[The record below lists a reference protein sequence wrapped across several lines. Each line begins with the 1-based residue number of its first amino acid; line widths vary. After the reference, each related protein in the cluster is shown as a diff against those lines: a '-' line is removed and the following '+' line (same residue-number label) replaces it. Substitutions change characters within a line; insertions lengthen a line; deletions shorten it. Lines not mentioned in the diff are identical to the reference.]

1 MADYYGLSKDGFKR
15 KRLPEIKSDIF
26 QRFEDATGATVE
38 KGSNS
43 ILGVLVGVI
52 GYEIAD
58 MWKSLEDSYNA
69 MYPNTAEGVSL
80 SNAAGLAGILPRPA
94 TASIAVLTCYGEN
107 GTYIPSGTE
116 VSSSTNSNII
126 YSSVEDANI
135 SIDNFSVL
143 KFEVDREVV
152 SGNLYSI
159 NIDDVVVQY
168 TAKQVD
174 SKSSVLIGLAT
185 QFSSLTTN
193 VTNDVLTIST
203 DYINSARLG
212 EYIGVKLTKLGSP
225 IRFECEKLGAID
237 SPVGTINQV
246 IDTITGFDGA
256 INDVPV
262 SVGNDADT
270 DETLRQRWS
279 ASMYNRGSANI
290 QAVRA
295 RVLDC
300 IGVNKAV
307 VIENVGDITDE
318 DGLLPHSIEVIV
330 SGGNNEDI
338 ANAIY
343 LTKSGGIQTNGTQ
356 VIEIKDN
363 LTTKTYPIRF
373 NRPTTKPIFVKVD
386 VYDYTEE
393 VWSSAN
399 VNQIKQAIIDYGGQL
414 QFGEDVINQ
423 RFYGPIYSSAKGIGR
438 IEAQMST
445 DGVTYSTSNV
455 PVSIREVATFGYSDI
470 EVIRHE

>member
-26 QRFEDATGATVE
+26 QRFEDATGVTVE

-69 MYPNTAEGVSL
+69 MYPNTAEGASL

-94 TASIAVLTCYGEN
+94 TASIAVLTCYGKN

-116 VSSSTNSNII
+116 VSSSSDSNIV

-143 KFEVDREVV
+143 KFEIDGEVV
-152 SGNLYSI
+152 SGNIYSI
-159 NIDDVVVQY
+159 NINDVVVRY
-168 TAKQVD
+168 TAKQGD
-174 SKSSVLIGLAT
+174 SKSAVLVALSARLPN
-185 QFSSLTTN
+185 LTTN
-193 VTNDVLTIST
+193 VSNDVLTITT
-203 DYINSARLG
+203 DYINSARLV
-212 EYIGVKLTKLGSP
+212 EYSGVALTKLGSP
-225 IRFECEKLGAID
+225 IRFECETLGAID
-237 SPVGTINQV
+237 SPMGTITQV
-246 IDTITGFDGA
+246 IDTITGFESA
-256 INDVPV
+256 TNDVPV
-262 SVGNDADT
+262 SIGNDADT

-279 ASMYNRGSANI
+279 ASLYNRGSANI

-300 IGVNKAV
+300 IGVSKAV
-307 VIENVGDITDE
+307 VIENVGDVTDE
-318 DGLLPHSIEVIV
+318 DGLLPHSIEVIA

-356 VIEIKDN
+356 VVEIKDN

-373 NRPTTKPIFVKVD
+373 NRPTTKPIWVKVD

-399 VNQIKQAIIDYGGQL
+399 VNQIKQAVIDYGGRL
-414 QFGEDVINQ
+414 SFGEDVILQ
-423 RFYGPIYSSAKGIGR
+423 RFYGPIYSSTKGIGR
-438 IEAQMST
+438 LEVQMST
-445 DGVTYSTSNV
+445 DGVTYGTSNV
-455 PVSIREVATFGYSDI
+455 PISIREVATFGYSDI
-470 EVIRHE
+470 EVIHHE

>member
-1 MADYYGLSKDGFKR
+1 MADYYGLSRDGFKR

-26 QRFEDATGATVE
+26 QRFEDATGVTVE

-43 ILGVLVGVI
+43 IIGVLVGVI

-94 TASIAVLTCYGEN
+94 TASIAVLTCYGET
-107 GTYIPSGTE
+107 GTYIPTGTE
-116 VSSSTNSNII
+116 VSSATNSNII

-143 KFEVDREVV
+143 KFEVDGEVV

-168 TAKQVD
+168 TAKQGD

-237 SPVGTINQV
+237 SPVGTITQV
-246 IDTITGFDGA
+246 IDTINGFERA

-262 SVGNDADT
+262 SVGNNADT

-279 ASMYNRGSANI
+279 ASLYSRGSANI

-307 VIENVGDITDE
+307 VIENVGDVTDD

-343 LTKSGGIQTNGTQ
+343 LTKSGGIQTNGSQ
-356 VIEIKDN
+356 VVEIRDS
-363 LTTKTYPIRF
+363 LTSKTYPIMF
-373 NRPTTKPIFVKVD
+373 NRPTNKPIFVKVD

-393 VWSSAN
+393 VWSG
-399 VNQIKQAIIDYGGQL
+399 VNAQLIKKAIVDYGNQL
-414 QFGEDVINQ
+414 SFGEDVIIQ
-423 RFYGPIYSSAKGIGR
+423 RFYGPIYSSTQGIGR
-438 IEAQMST
+438 LEVQMST
-445 DGVTYSTSNV
+445 DGATYSTGNV
-455 PVSIREVATFGYSDI
+455 PISIREFATFDLNNI
-470 EVIRHE
+470 EVIHNE

>member
-26 QRFEDATGATVE
+26 QRFEDSTGLTVE

-69 MYPNTAEGVSL
+69 MYPNTAEGASL

-94 TASIAVLTCYGEN
+94 TASIAALTCYGKN

-116 VSSSTNSNII
+116 VSSSSDSNIV

-143 KFEVDREVV
+143 KFEIDGEVV

-159 NIDDVVVQY
+159 NINDVVVQY
-168 TAKQVD
+168 TAKQGD
-174 SKSSVLIGLAT
+174 SKSVVLIALSA
-185 QFSSLTTN
+185 QLPSLITD
-193 VTNDVLTIST
+193 VGNDVLTITT
-203 DYINSARLG
+203 DYINSARLV
-212 EYIGVKLTKLGSP
+212 EYSGVKLTKLGSP
-225 IRFECEKLGAID
+225 IRFECETLGAID
-237 SPVGTINQV
+237 SPIGTITQV

-256 INDVPV
+256 INDVHV

-279 ASMYNRGSANI
+279 ASLYNRGSANI

-300 IGVNKAV
+300 IGVSKAV
-307 VIENVGDITDE
+307 VIENVGDVTDE

-330 SGGNNEDI
+330 SGGNNEDV
-338 ANAIY
+338 ADAIY

-356 VIEIKDN
+356 VVEIKDN

-373 NRPTTKPIFVKVD
+373 NRPTAKHILVKVD

-399 VNQIKQAIIDYGGQL
+399 VNQIKQAIVDYGGQL
-414 QFGEDVINQ
+414 SFGEDVILQ
-423 RFYGPIYSSAKGIGR
+423 RFYGPIYSSTKGIGH
-438 IEAQMST
+438 IEVQMST
-445 DGVTYSTSNV
+445 DGVDYSTSNV
-455 PVSIREVATFGYSDI
+455 PVSIREVATFSLSDI
-470 EVIRHE
+470 EVMHHE

>member
-1 MADYYGLSKDGFKR
+1 MADYYGLSRDGFKR

-26 QRFEDATGATVE
+26 QRFEDTTGVTVE
-38 KGSNS
+38 KDSNS
-43 ILGVLVGVI
+43 IIGVLVGVI

-94 TASIAVLTCYGEN
+94 TASIAVLTCSGEN

-143 KFEVDREVV
+143 KFEIDGEVV

-159 NIDDVVVQY
+159 NINDVVVQY
-168 TAKQVD
+168 TAKQGD

-185 QFSSLTTN
+185 QFSSLTN
-193 VTNDVLTIST
+193 SVTNDVLTIST
-203 DYINSARLG
+203 DYINSAKLV
-212 EYIGVKLTKLGSP
+212 EYRGVKLTKLGSP
-225 IRFECEKLGAID
+225 IRFECETLGAID
-237 SPVGTINQV
+237 SNVGTITQL
-246 IDTITGFDGA
+246 IHTITGFDGA

-279 ASMYNRGSANI
+279 ASLYNRGSASI
-290 QAVRA
+290 QAVKA
-295 RVLDC
+295 KVLDC

-356 VIEIKDN
+356 VVEIKDN

-386 VYDYTEE
+386 VYGYTEE
-393 VWSSAN
+393 DWSSAN

-414 QFGEDVINQ
+414 SFGDDVINQ
-423 RFYGPIYSSAKGIGR
+423 RFYGPIYSSTKGIGR
-438 IEAQMST
+438 IEVQMST

-470 EVIRHE
+470 KVMRHE

>member
-1 MADYYGLSKDGFKR
+1 MADYYGLSRDGFKR

-26 QRFEDATGATVE
+26 QRFEDTTGVTVA
-38 KGSNS
+38 KDSNS
-43 ILGVLVGVI
+43 IIGVLVGVI

-94 TASIAVLTCYGEN
+94 TASIAVLTCSGEN

-143 KFEVDREVV
+143 KFEIDGEVV

-159 NIDDVVVQY
+159 NINDVVVQY
-168 TAKQVD
+168 TAKQGD

-185 QFSSLTTN
+185 QFSSLTN
-193 VTNDVLTIST
+193 SVTNDVLTIST
-203 DYINSARLG
+203 DYINSAKLV
-212 EYIGVKLTKLGSP
+212 EYRGVKLTKLGSP
-225 IRFECEKLGAID
+225 IRFECETLGAID
-237 SPVGTINQV
+237 SNVGTITQL
-246 IDTITGFDGA
+246 IHTITGFDGA

-279 ASMYNRGSANI
+279 ASLYNRGSASI

-295 RVLDC
+295 KVLDC

-356 VIEIKDN
+356 VVEIKDN

-393 VWSSAN
+393 DWSSAN

-414 QFGEDVINQ
+414 SFGEDVINQ
-423 RFYGPIYSSAKGIGR
+423 RFYGPIYSSTKGIGR
-438 IEAQMST
+438 IEVQMST

-470 EVIRHE
+470 KVMRHE

>member
-1 MADYYGLSKDGFKR
+1 MADYYGLSRDGFKR

-26 QRFEDATGATVE
+26 QRFEDATGVTVE

-80 SNAAGLAGILPRPA
+80 SNSAGLAGILPRPA

-116 VSSSTNSNII
+116 VSSSKDSNIV

-143 KFEVDREVV
+143 KFEIDGEVV
-152 SGNLYSI
+152 PGNIYSI
-159 NIDDVVVQY
+159 NINDVVTRY
-168 TAKQVD
+168 TAKQGD
-174 SKSSVLIGLAT
+174 SKSTVLIGLAT
-185 QFSSLTTN
+185 QFSSLTTD

-203 DYINSARLG
+203 DYANSARLG
-212 EYIGVKLTKLGSP
+212 EYSGVRLTKLGSP
-225 IRFECEKLGAID
+225 IRFECETLGAID
-237 SPVGTINQV
+237 SPVGTITQL
-246 IDTITGFDGA
+246 IDTITGFDSA

-279 ASMYNRGSANI
+279 ASLYNRGSANI

-295 RVLDC
+295 SVLEC

-307 VIENVGDITDE
+307 VIENSGDVIDE
-318 DGLLPHSIEVIV
+318 DGLLPHSIEVIAE
-330 SGGNNEDI
+330 GGNEKDI
-338 ANAIY
+338 ANAIFNK
-343 LTKSGGIQTNGTQ
+343 KSGGIQTNGTQ
-356 VIEIKDN
+356 VVEIRDS
-363 LTTKTYPIRF
+363 LTEKTYPIRF
-373 NRPTTKPIFVKVD
+373 NRPTAKPIFVKVD

-393 VWSSAN
+393 DWSGNN
-399 VNQIKQAIIDYGGQL
+399 VNNIKQAIVDYGSQL
-414 QFGEDVINQ
+414 SFGEDVIVQ
-423 RFYGPIYSSAKGIGR
+423 RFYGPIYSSTKGIGR
-438 IEAQMST
+438 IEVQMST

-455 PVSIREVATFGYSDI
+455 PISVREVATFEYSDI
-470 EVIRHE
+470 EVMHHE